1 MEKKKHFSLLKFL
14 IILICFISIAFS
26 AGVNVLF
33 AGGKTPVIL
42 DNYIY
47 IVKETDNMGDFITT
61 GAALISP
68 SAKNSSI
75 AKGDIVI
82 CHPAD
87 APDTLKILSIYQID
101 IGDDGIARFTTTDA
115 SDVPSENTITKESI
129 AAICTGH
136 TQSLELGNLITFA
149 MDIKGIIALL
159 IIPCVILIIFL
170 IAKIVAAK
178 DDDEVPE
185 EDYDFYEYD
194 GEKKKNQ
201 PVRAS
206 HEKKSSAP
214 LFEPSHEIQ
223 PSDDLERKKMSIAE
237 NFSQKRSIRILL
249 TRRKRNAQCSS
260 RPRWLQN
267 RISLLHL
274 HQAHLLHRLMIHS
287 ETRYSTSLKS
297 LIQVHSALSSRLTS
311 LLSSSLKSLLF
322 SQERAVHLISPTLSA
337 RARLMHE
344 RKPLICQLTISSRSS
359 RTKRKSSDICKS
371 GQLRLSFC
379 FGGKLT
385 LLPSA

>member
-136 TQSLELGNLITFA
+136 SQSLELGNLITFA

-237 NFSQKRSIRILL
+237 NFSQKKVNPNSPYQKEKER
-249 TRRKRNAQCSS
+249 TMQFKAQMAAKQDIA
-260 RPRWLQN
+260 P
-267 RISLLHL
+267 
-274 HQAHLLHRLMIHS
+274 APAP
-287 ETRYSTSLKS
+287 STS
-297 LIQVHSALSSRLTS
+297 A
-311 LLSSSLKSLLF
+311 
-322 SQERAVHLISPTLSA
+322 APTDDTLRDEILNKPEKFNTGSFGVI
-337 RARLMHE
+337 
-344 RKPLICQLTISSRSS
+344 KPLDKPVEQQPE
-359 RTKRKSSDICKS
+359 KPVVQPRKSSSPDISDIISKS
-371 GQLRLSFC
+371 EANARKKAADMSVDDLLKIIEDEKK
-379 FGGKLT
+379 KL
-385 LLPSA
+385 